1 MSRLVSGLSFASSKL
16 SYEELMFEWALIS
29 RSYPGWGYNEI
40 KSMTYR
46 ERKNWI
52 EMSKAYGVLAR
63 KYT

>member
-1 MSRLVSGLSFASSKL
+1 
-16 SYEELMFEWALIS
+16 MFEWALVS

>member
-1 MSRLVSGLSFASSKL
+1 MSRLVSGLSFASKSL
-16 SYEELMFEWALIS
+16 GYEELLFEWALVS
-29 RSYPGWGYNEI
+29 RSYPGWGYQEI

-52 EMSKAYGVLAR
+52 EMSKTYGVLAR